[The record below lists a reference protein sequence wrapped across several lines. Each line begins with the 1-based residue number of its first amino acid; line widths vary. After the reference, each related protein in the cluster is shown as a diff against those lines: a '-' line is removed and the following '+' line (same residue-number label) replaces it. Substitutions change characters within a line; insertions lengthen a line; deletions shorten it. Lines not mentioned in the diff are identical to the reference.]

1 MAAKGSPAYLAT
13 NLVSRATATELRSIL
28 LLPGD
33 GVGPEIAEEA
43 LKVLSAITRIS
54 GVQFRVRKALTGG
67 CSIDAHGTPL
77 TDEVLQ
83 LAKESDSILFGS
95 VGGPKWGAGAIR
107 PEAGLLTLRKE
118 LSLFANLRPCNLPS
132 ASLTNL
138 SPLRPEIIAG
148 TDFVSVRENC
158 GGAYFGTKVE
168 EDDFASD
175 PWAYSRSEIERVAR
189 VAAKLAYA
197 MGKENPKLSSD
208 GKGGPTQVISCDKAN
223 VLASSRL
230 WRKVVSGVYE
240 REYPDIKLSHQLAD
254 SAAMLMMKAPTS
266 FNGVALMDNTFGD
279 ILSDVASVVPGSLG
293 LLPSASLS
301 GWRGEGESG
310 KLMGLYEPVH
320 GSAPDIAG
328 KGIVNP
334 VAMIL
339 SVAMMLKYS
348 FGMVKEAKDIENAV
362 AKVLDGK
369 DVGGLEI
376 RTGDLGGKAS
386 TKEMGDAICQV
397 LLGDAE

>member
-1 MAAKGSPAYLAT
+1 MASKDSPAALAT
-13 NLVSRATATELRSIL
+13 NLVSRTTATKIHSIL

-43 LKVLSAITRIS
+43 LKVLSAITKIS
-54 GVQFRVRKALTGG
+54 GVQFRIRKAMTGG

-83 LAKESDSILFGS
+83 LAKDSDAILFGA

-148 TDFVSVRENC
+148 TDFVIVRENC

-168 EDDFASD
+168 EADFASD

-197 MGKENPKLSSD
+197 MGKENPSLSSD

-230 WRKVVSGVYE
+230 WRKVVTEVYDKE
-240 REYPDIKLSHQLAD
+240 FPDIKISHQLAD

-266 FNGVALMDNTFGD
+266 FNGVVVMDNTFGD

-301 GWRGEGESG
+301 GWLGEGEEG
-310 KLMGLYEPVH
+310 KLRGLYEPVH

-334 VAMIL
+334 AAMIL

-348 FGMVKEAKDIENAV
+348 FGMTKEAKDIENAV
-362 AKVLDGK
+362 AKVLDSK
-369 DVGGLEI
+369 DVEGLEI

-386 TKEMGDAICQV
+386 TKQLGDAICEV
-397 LLGDAE
+397 LINNSK